1 MVGQFLCC
9 VCFSFQAN
17 GAAGVRAW
25 ESMDREMVF
34 RERELNANVCTTAS
48 LQAIYLVMRWG
59 PLHLNQVGQLGIG
72 EIDGWLEEEG
82 ENDPCWMKISN
93 QAIYI
98 GGKI

>member
-1 MVGQFLCC
+1 MLMYVL
-9 VCFSFQAN
+9 
-17 GAAGVRAW
+17 
-25 ESMDREMVF
+25 
-34 RERELNANVCTTAS
+34 
-48 LQAIYLVMRWG
+48 LQAFKLFINLVMRWG

-98 GGKI
+98 GGKIS